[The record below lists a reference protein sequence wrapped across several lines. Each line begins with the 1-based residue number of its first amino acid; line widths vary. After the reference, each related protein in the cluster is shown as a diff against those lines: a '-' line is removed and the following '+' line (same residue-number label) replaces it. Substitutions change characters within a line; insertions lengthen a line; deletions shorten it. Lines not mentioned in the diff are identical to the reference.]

1 MPLSKI
7 EFRPGVFKDGTQYTA
22 EGTWYDSDKIRF
34 RKGRP
39 EKIGGWVQFVSS
51 TFRGIARSLFDW
63 VSEAGTKYL
72 GIGTNLKLY
81 VVEGNAYSDITPIRR
96 SVTLGTDPFTVT
108 NGSTTVTVADTNHGA
123 ALNDF
128 VTFSG
133 ATGPIGGVPASDLN
147 QELQVTQVVN
157 PNSYTVEVATTATSN
172 ATGGGASVDADYQ
185 IQTGLN
191 AFVGSTGWGAGTWGS
206 GGWGSTTPTSAAGQL
221 RLWSQDEFGEDL
233 VACVRG
239 GGVYYWDSSSGTS
252 SRAVALSDLAG
263 SSDAPSV
270 ALQVMVSDVDRH
282 VICFGANPIG
292 STDLDPLFVRWSDQ
306 EDAANWTPAID
317 NTAGGQRVSTGSLII
332 GALKTR
338 QEILIWTDSG
348 VESMRFGG
356 DFVFNF
362 QVVNRGVSMISPNAA
377 VNANGVVY
385 FMDRGGF
392 YIYNGAV
399 QPLPCP
405 VQDFVF
411 DSINLAQSYK
421 VFAAT
426 NIDFNEVMWFYPVGD
441 GDTEITRY
449 VKYNYVD
456 QVWDVGTF
464 ERTAWTSA
472 NSRQNPIAA
481 SSENG
486 GDNNV
491 TYFHEVGDD
500 ADGDAMTAYIESG
513 DIDVA
518 DGEDFLFVHR
528 MIPDVEFSGDAP
540 TVDIIIKGRNFPGQ
554 ALSTLSTSA
563 IDDTTQQV
571 FVRNRSRQMVVR
583 YESDSIGTNWR
594 AGALRV
600 DGRPD
605 GRR

>member
-1 MPLSKI
+1 
-7 EFRPGVFKDGTQYTA
+7 
-22 EGTWYDSDKIRF
+22 
-34 RKGRP
+34 
-39 EKIGGWVQFVSS
+39 
-51 TFRGIARSLFDW
+51 
-63 VSEAGTKYL
+63 
-72 GIGTNLKLY
+72 
-81 VVEGNAYSDITPIRR
+81 
-96 SVTLGTDPFTVT
+96 
-108 NGSTTVTVADTNHGA
+108 
-123 ALNDF
+123 
-128 VTFSG
+128 
-133 ATGPIGGVPASDLN
+133 
-147 QELQVTQVVN
+147 
-157 PNSYTVEVATTATSN
+157 
-172 ATGGGASVDADYQ
+172 
-185 IQTGLN
+185 
-191 AFVGSTGWGAGTWGS
+191 
-206 GGWGSTTPTSAAGQL
+206 
-221 RLWSQDEFGEDL
+221 
-233 VACVRG
+233 
-239 GGVYYWDSSSGTS
+239 
-252 SRAVALSDLAG
+252 
-263 SSDAPSV
+263 
-270 ALQVMVSDVDRH
+270 MVSDVDRH
-282 VICFGANPIG
+282 VICFGSNPIG
-292 STDLDPLFVRWSDQ
+292 SSDLDPLFVRWSDQ

-338 QEILIWTDSG
+338 QEILIWTDAG

-392 YIYNGAV
+392 YAYNGAV

-411 DSINLAQSYK
+411 DNLNLGQSYK

-426 NIDFNEVMWFYPVGD
+426 NIDFNEVMWFYPVGE
-441 GDTEITRY
+441 GDSEITRY

-464 ERTAWTSA
+464 ERTAWIEA

-481 SSENG
+481 SCEAG

-513 DIDVA
+513 DFDLS
-518 DGEDFLFVHR
+518 DGEEFLFVHR
-528 MIPDVEFSGDAP
+528 MIPDFEFSGSAP
-540 TVDIIIKGRNFPGQ
+540 TVDIIIKGRDFPGQ
-554 ALSTLSTSA
+554 SLSTLSTST

-571 FVRNRSRQMVVR
+571 FVRNRARQIVVR
-583 YESDSIGTNWR
+583 YESGTIGTSWR
-594 AGALRV
+594 GGALRV

>member
-1 MPLSKI
+1 MPLSKL

-39 EKIGGWVQFVSS
+39 EKMGGWVKFVSS

-63 VSEAGTKYL
+63 VAESGTKYL
-72 GIGTNLKLY
+72 GVGTNLKLY
-81 VVEGNAYSDITPIRR
+81 VVEGDAYSDITPIRR
-96 SVTLGTDPFTVT
+96 SVTLGTDPFDVVS
-108 NGSTTVTVADTNHGA
+108 GSTTVTVNDTNHGA
-123 ALNDF
+123 ALSDF

-133 ATGPIGGVPASDLN
+133 ATGPVGGVPASDFN
-147 QELQVTQVVN
+147 QEQQITRIVDA
-157 PNSYTVEVATTATSN
+157 NSYEIEVATTGTGTAS
-172 ATGGGASVDADYQ
+172 GGGSSVDADYQ

-206 GGWGSTTPTSAAGQL
+206 GGWGSTTATSAAGQL

-233 VACVRG
+233 LSCVRG
-239 GGVYYWDSSSGTS
+239 GGVYYWDSSSGIAT
-252 SRAVALSDLAG
+252 RAVALTALAG
-263 SSDAPSV
+263 ASDAPTA

-292 STDLDPLFVRWSDQ
+292 SASLDPLFVRWSDQ
-306 EDAANWTPAID
+306 EDAANWTPAVD
-317 NTAGGQRVSTGSLII
+317 NTAGGQRLSTGSVIV

-338 QEILIWTDSG
+338 QEILIWTDAG

-362 QVVNRGVSMISPNAA
+362 QVVNRGVSMVSPNAA
-377 VNANGVVY
+377 INANGVVY

-392 YIYNGAV
+392 YLYNGAV

-411 DSINLAQSYK
+411 DDLNLGQSYK
-421 VFAAT
+421 VFAAS
-426 NIDFNEVMWFYPVGD
+426 NIDFNEIMWFYPAGS
-441 GDTEITRY
+441 GNTEITRY
-449 VKYNYVD
+449 VKYNYVN

-464 ERTAWTSA
+464 ERTAWTEA
-472 NSRQNPIAA
+472 PSRQNPIAA
-481 SSENG
+481 SSEAG
-486 GDNNV
+486 EDNNV
-491 TYFHEVGDD
+491 LYSHEVGDD
-500 ADGDAMTAYIESG
+500 ADGSAMTAYIESG
-513 DIDVA
+513 DTDIS
-518 DGEDFLFVHR
+518 DGEEFLFVHR
-528 MIPDVEFSGDAP
+528 LIPDFEFSGSTP
-540 TVDIIIKGRNFPGQ
+540 TVNIVLKGRNFLGDS
-554 ALSTLSTSA
+554 LSTLSTST
-563 IDDTTQQV
+563 ITDTTQQV
-571 FVRNRSRQMVVR
+571 FVRNRARQMVVR
-583 YESDSIGTNWR
+583 YESDSVETSWR
-594 AGALRV
+594 GGALRI